1 MLYEYNGKVYV
12 KPFVNKI
19 VEVKL
24 VKRDDK
30 LDIEPTTK
38 ILDLTSEI
46 KKEMVSIT
54 FEEAVKKLSK
64 LDKRSLSNI

>member
-64 LDKRSLSNI
+64 LDKKSLSNI